1 MLGYVVRRTIAGIPT
16 LLVVY
21 TLVFLI
27 AHVTPGSPWDIGSN
41 RPVEPTVKAT
51 LDAKFHLDEPLPA
64 QYVAYLW
71 GALHGDLGPSYRDR
85 TQTVDDIIVHF
96 LPVSL
101 ELGAAAMLLSIALG
115 LPLGALAALT
125 RHPAVDGVIRMVST
139 LGISMPTYVV
149 TSILVVVLGV
159 ELGLVPTFGWKGV
172 FSISAIVPVFSL
184 ALAPLAAVIRYFRSS
199 MLEVMHLD
207 YIRTARAK
215 GLRPLAIIVRHMGR
229 NALIPVMTVAGVYAS
244 NVLTGSF
251 FVESIAGIPGF
262 GRYFVLAVAARDY
275 PVIIGTTL
283 VYAVFVVVI
292 NLIVDLSYFLL
303 DPRVR
308 MEGRS

>member
-1 MLGYVVRRTIAGIPT
+1 MRAYVLRRTLASIPT

-21 TLVFLI
+21 TMVFLI

-41 RPVEPTVKAT
+41 RPIEPTVKAS
-51 LDAKFHLDEPLPA
+51 LDERYHLNDPLVT
-64 QYVAYLW
+64 QYVQYLI

-85 TQTVDDIIVHF
+85 TQTVDEIITRF

-101 ELGAAAMLLSIALG
+101 ELGAAAILLAIVLG

-125 RHPAVDGVIRMVST
+125 RHPAIDSAIRVLST
-139 LGISMPTYVV
+139 LGISTPTYVV
-149 TSILVVVLGV
+149 TSILIVALGV
-159 ELGLVPTFGWKGV
+159 GLGWVPTFGWQGI
-172 FSISAIVPVFSL
+172 FSASAIVPVFSL

-207 YIRTARAK
+207 YVRTARAK
-215 GLRPLAIIVRHMGR
+215 GLAPAAIVVRHMGR
-229 NALIPVMTVAGVYAS
+229 NALIPVLTVVGVYAS

-283 VYAVFVVVI
+283 VYAVFVIGI
-292 NLIVDLSYFLL
+292 NLIVDLSYVML
-303 DPRVR
+303 DPRIR
-308 MEGRS
+308 TGTA

>member
-1 MLGYVVRRTIAGIPT
+1 MLGFVLRRTLASLPT
-16 LLVVY
+16 LLLVY

-41 RPVEPTVKAT
+41 RPIEPTVKAS
-51 LDAKFHLDEPLPA
+51 LDARYHLNEPLA
-64 QYVAYLW
+64 TQYVQYLAS
-71 GALHGDLGPSYRDR
+71 ALKGDLGPSYRDR
-85 TQTVDDIIVHF
+85 TQTVDEIIVRF

-101 ELGAAAMLLSIALG
+101 ELGATAMLVAIILG

-125 RHPAVDGVIRMVST
+125 RHPAVDSAIRVLGT

-149 TSILVVVLGV
+149 TSVLIVTLGV
-159 ELGLVPTFGWKGV
+159 GLGWVPTFGWRGIL
-172 FSISAIVPVFSL
+172 SSSAIVPVFSL

-207 YIRTARAK
+207 YVRTARAK
-215 GLRPLAIIVRHMGR
+215 GLRPAAVIVRHMGR
-229 NALIPVMTVAGVYAS
+229 NALIPVLTVVGVYAS

-283 VYAVFVVVI
+283 VYAVFVIGI
-292 NLIVDLSYFLL
+292 NLIVDLGYVVL
-303 DPRVR
+303 DPRIR
-308 MEGRS
+308 TGAA

>member
-1 MLGYVVRRTIAGIPT
+1 MLGFVVRRVLAGIPT
-16 LLVVY
+16 MLLVY
-21 TLVFLI
+21 TLVFFI

-41 RPVEPTVKAT
+41 RPVDPTVKAT
-51 LDAKFHLDEPLPA
+51 LDAKYHLDEPLPT

-71 GALHGDLGPSYRDR
+71 SALHGDLGPSYRDR
-85 TQTVDDIIVHF
+85 TQTVDQIISHF
-96 LPVSL
+96 LPVSI
-101 ELGAAAMLLSIALG
+101 ELGAAAMLLSIVLG

-125 RHPAVDGVIRMVST
+125 RHPWVDGLVRMLST

-149 TSILVVVLGV
+149 TSILVVGLGV
-159 ELGLVPTFGWKGV
+159 ELGLVPTFGWKGP
-172 FSISAIVPVFSL
+172 FSVSAIVPVFSL

-207 YIRTARAK
+207 YIRTAQAK
-215 GLRPLAIIVRHMGR
+215 GLRPLAVIVRHMGR
-229 NALIPVMTVAGVYAS
+229 NALIPVMTVTGVYAS

-292 NLIVDLSYFLL
+292 NLIVDFSYSLL

-308 MEGRS
+308 TGRAA